1 MPDGTFVVDAGRAG
15 AEAINRPI
23 VPVTRILVVTGASG
37 AGKTATVR
45 ALDARAVPGVQCF
58 YFDSIGVP
66 TAEVMERD
74 YGGGEQWQ
82 ASATAEWIARL
93 GGLPASVRVAVLDG
107 QTRPSFVFDA
117 AARAAP
123 GTVHV
128 VLLDCSPDVRAARL
142 RGPRQQPEL
151 ANDRMDSWAAYLRG
165 QADALNLTVI
175 DTSLLTV
182 SEAAEELE
190 QVVLRLI
197 EFEAPGA

>member
-1 MPDGTFVVDAGRAG
+1 
-15 AEAINRPI
+15 
-23 VPVTRILVVTGASG
+23 VTLARILVVTGASG

-45 ALDARAVPGVQCF
+45 SLDARALPGVQCF

-82 ASATAEWIARL
+82 ASATAEWLARL
-93 GGLPASVRVAVLDG
+93 GRLPEEVRVAVLDG
-107 QTRPSFVFDA
+107 QTRPSSVLGA

-128 VLLDCSPDVRAARL
+128 VLLDCSSDVRAARL

-151 ANDRMDSWAAYLRG
+151 ANVRMDNWAAYLRG
-165 QADALNLTVI
+165 QADALDLTVI
-175 DTSLLTV
+175 DTSLLTIT
-182 SEAAEELE
+182 EAAAQLEEIVWRLLE
-190 QVVLRLI
+190 SETPR
-197 EFEAPGA
+197 A

>member
-1 MPDGTFVVDAGRAG
+1 MP
-15 AEAINRPI
+15 
-23 VPVTRILVVTGASG
+23 RILVVTGASG

-82 ASATAEWIARL
+82 ASATADWIARL

-117 AARAAP
+117 AARVVP

-151 ANDRMDSWAAYLRG
+151 ANDRMDHWAAYLRG
-165 QADALNLTVI
+165 QADALDLAVI

-182 SEAAEELE
+182 SEAATELE
-190 QVVLRLI
+190 EIVSRLI
-197 EFEAPGA
+197 ESDAPAA